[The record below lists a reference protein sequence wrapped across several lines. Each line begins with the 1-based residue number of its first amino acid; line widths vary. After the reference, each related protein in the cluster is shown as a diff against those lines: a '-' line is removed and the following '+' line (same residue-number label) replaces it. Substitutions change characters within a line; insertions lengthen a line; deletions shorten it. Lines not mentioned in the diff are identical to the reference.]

1 MLFII
6 ISPPSFTFCPIRVIT
21 EGSLSALPPPREPS
35 GMQWVSQREACGVAS
50 SGPAFGPRMNL
61 SPFRA
66 PPWLCRQGTRPEA
79 LVGPLPPDALSALQ
93 PGAPVCLP
101 GAGAS
106 SGTET
111 SLPGAPRLSWA
122 LVQSHRR
129 CSTVSRGTVRN
140 GPEEDA
146 SCAWKRGSDAT
157 SGLQGDSL
165 LLPPPSWWD
174 CDWGASP
181 SSLLQRP
188 QTEGMSSEHLTRG
201 SQWACTCFWLC

>member
-1 MLFII
+1 MGVPEGDVWCSLFR
-6 ISPPSFTFCPIRVIT
+6 SSLWPEDESQPFSSSSLAVPP
-21 EGSLSALPPPREPS
+21 GHPS
-35 GMQWVSQREACGVAS
+35 GGAG
-50 SGPAFGPRMNL
+50 
-61 SPFRA
+61 
-66 PPWLCRQGTRPEA
+66 
-79 LVGPLPPDALSALQ
+79 GPLPPDALSALQ

-111 SLPGAPRLSWA
+111 SLPGAPRLGWA

-129 CSTVSRGTVRN
+129 CSTVSRGTLRN

-146 SCAWKRGSDAT
+146 SHAWKLGSDAT

-174 CDWGASP
+174 CDWGPAP
-181 SSLLQRP
+181 PPYSSGPRQR
-188 QTEGMSSEHLTRG
+188 G
-201 SQWACTCFWLC
+201 